1 MYRNPK
7 LKRIHEVKLR
17 FSDQEES
24 EITRLVNRTGAQ
36 PAVLLRE
43 LVMEAL
49 EALNDIEDTSTL
61 EVAKEAR

>member
-1 MYRNPK
+1 MYSQPTRRRTNE
-7 LKRIHEVKLR
+7 IKLR

-49 EALNDIEDTSTL
+49 EALNDIEDPSNV
-61 EVAKEAR
+61 EVAQKAL